1 MEPRIYSYVRFS
13 SMKQKNGSSLQR
25 QEKSIEAYAKEKG
38 LPIDDTLNMK
48 DLGVSGYRGDNSKTG
63 ALGEFLR
70 LCEKGKIAKG
80 SILVIEQLDRLSRLP
95 WQEATKI
102 AQTIMKAGVT
112 IKELIDGNEYSDPDD
127 FESAMQLMS
136 SLHQANKF
144 SSKLSKRRKEA
155 NTIKRLENKPFTSTC
170 PQWMVMK
177 KDKSTFELIS
187 EKADIVKKIVKYAL
201 EGYGDKK
208 LCERLNKEKVP
219 TISGSKNWQVSYI
232 QKILTHPALIGEYH
246 PNEIVDGKS
255 VRMKDL
261 VLKDYYP
268 SVITKKEF
276 LSIKANRKRRT
287 HQKGPIGKNV
297 ANLFTGILFDARD
310 GFPLQRLVKNIPR
323 LISSSYRNGLS
334 HKELLLTFPY
344 EPFENALLFFLA
356 NEVQLSDLY
365 ADNQINGIED
375 KTEALTFEL
384 SEIEEKIRIFE
395 GEILNDGDAKSLAN
409 ALKILHAKKSEKES
423 EIEKERS
430 KHLTNENCGIELCDL
445 KALVSIKNHPSLSD
459 LRTKI
464 KSKIGRLIE
473 RIYVVF
479 IGKKRSKF
487 KTAIVQIFFKTG
499 GIKFLVI
506 DTNESSLLNV
516 DCKANTIGKIDLRL
530 YCDETKGIKIRE
542 IIAKKEVEFLSILES
557 KAKK

>member
-112 IKELIDGNEYSDPDD
+112 IKELFDDQEYSDPDD
-127 FESAMQLMS
+127 FDSAMQLMS

-144 SSKLSKRRKEA
+144 SSKLGKRRKDA
-155 NTIKRLENKPFTSTC
+155 NEIKRKENKPFTSTC
-170 PQWMVMK
+170 PQWMQMK
-177 KDKSTFELIS
+177 KDKSGFELIK
-187 EKADIVKKIVKYAL
+187 EKANIVKKIVKYAL
-201 EGYGDKK
+201 EGYGDKR

-219 TISGSKNWQVSYI
+219 TISGFKNWQVSYI

-246 PNEIVDGKS
+246 AKEIIDGKS
-255 VRMKDL
+255 KLR
-261 VLKDYYP
+261 KDYIFKEYYP
-268 SVITKKEF
+268 PVITQKEF
-276 LSIKANRKRRT
+276 LMIKANRKRRT
-287 HQKGPIGKNV
+287 HQRGPIGKNV
-297 ANLFTGILFDARD
+297 SNLFTGILFDARD

-323 LISSSYRNGLS
+323 LISSSYRNGLT
-334 HKELLLTFPY
+334 HKNYLLTFPY

-356 NEVQLSDLY
+356 DKVQLSDLY
-365 ADNQINGIED
+365 QDNHINGVED
-375 KTEALTFEL
+375 KTDVLFSEL
-384 SEIEEKIRIFE
+384 SEIEDKIRTCE
-395 GEILNDGDAKSLAN
+395 GEILNEVDAKSLAN
-409 ALKILHAKKSEKES
+409 VLKILNAKKSEKES
-423 EIEKERS
+423 EIAKERS
-430 KHLTNENCGIELCDL
+430 KHFTNENSAIEFSDL
-445 KALVSIKNHPSLSD
+445 KALVSMKNHSSLFD

-464 KSKIGRLIE
+464 KSKIGQLVESIQ
-473 RIYVVF
+473 VVF

-487 KTAIVQIFFKTG
+487 KTAIVQIFFKAG
-499 GIKFLVI
+499 GNKMLKIE
-506 DTNESSLLNV
+506 TNENFLMP
-516 DCKANTIGKIDLRL
+516 DGIDFYDIGKIDLKL
-530 YCDETKGIKIRE
+530 FCDKINGKEVRDIMNRVE
-542 IIAKKEVEFLSILES
+542 KESILLHESIAKK
-557 KAKK
+557 